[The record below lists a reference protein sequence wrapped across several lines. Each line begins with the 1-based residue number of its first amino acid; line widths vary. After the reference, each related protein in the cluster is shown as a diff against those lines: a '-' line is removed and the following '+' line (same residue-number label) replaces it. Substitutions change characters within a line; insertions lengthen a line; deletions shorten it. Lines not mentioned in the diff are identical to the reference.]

1 MATTRVL
8 MSFPWTNNNNTQSDK
23 LAKPDKNGLTE
34 HVLKIAKKELR
45 EDKTTREQSLQQMRD
60 WLKKNGDVENVRTD
74 DTFLLRFLRTK
85 KFSVP
90 MAQQQMLKYLNWRR
104 ILKDYTSNLDFLSPG
119 VASLINNGF
128 IFPSPV
134 RDKNGRRVIFY
145 LISESIEKF
154 TGEFYHYIL
163 LNLQKTLTH
172 KCTPAAT
179 WDGLIV

>member
-1 MATTRVL
+1 MATTRVI
-8 MSFPWTNNNNTQSDK
+8 MSSPWTSNNNGPSDK
-23 LAKPDKNGLTE
+23 FAKPDKSGLTD

-45 EDKTTREQSLQQMRD
+45 EDKSIREQALQQMRD
-60 WLKKNGDVENVRTD
+60 WLKKNCDVENVRTD

-90 MAQQQMLKYLNWRR
+90 MAQQQLLKYLNMRR
-104 ILKDYTSNLDFLSPG
+104 VLKDYATNLDFLSPG

-145 LISESIEKF
+145 FISKFLTSIEKLIKITVNF
-154 TGEFYHYIL
+154 TTYKYF
-163 LNLQKTLTH
+163 
-172 KCTPAAT
+172 
-179 WDGLIV
+179 DRSS